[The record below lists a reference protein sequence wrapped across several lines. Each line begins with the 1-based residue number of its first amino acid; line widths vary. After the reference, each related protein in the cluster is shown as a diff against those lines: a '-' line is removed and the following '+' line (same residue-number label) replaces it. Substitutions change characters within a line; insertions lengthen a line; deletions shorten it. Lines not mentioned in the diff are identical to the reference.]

1 MTALHTTLPI
11 RRRLAFAALA
21 AVLACLPVF
30 GADNQGTHTARA
42 EVSPTL
48 FYLDLAGGVMRIGAD
63 GAGGRVVIAQ
73 QGGGPDGIAIDA
85 ARGHLYWT
93 NMGKVGAEDGYIQ
106 RANLDGTQVR
116 TIVPVGG
123 TYTPKQLEIDTVN
136 GKLYWSD
143 REGMRI
149 MRSNL
154 DGSKLETLIVTG
166 QGDADRK
173 QPRNWCVGI
182 ALDVAGGKLYWS
194 QKGGDNAGEGTI
206 KRASLEM
213 RAGEDPA
220 RRSDID
226 VLFSKLPEPIDL
238 ELDPGTRLLYWTDRG
253 DNTISRA
260 PLDPLPGYDPATRGD
275 REILVSGLHEAIGIT
290 LDLPRGMMYYTS
302 LTGEIGVAKLDG
314 KGARDLRPQQG
325 RLTGIALLE

>member
-1 MTALHTTLPI
+1 MARDTTFPT
-11 RRRLAFAALA
+11 RRRIALL
-21 AVLACLPVF
+21 AVLACLPAF
-30 GADNQGTHTARA
+30 GADEAGPHTARA

-63 GAGGRVVIAQ
+63 GAGGRLVLEQ
-73 QGGGPDGIAIDA
+73 RGGGPDGIAIDA
-85 ARGHLYWT
+85 AHGHIYWT
-93 NMGKVGAEDGYIQ
+93 NMGKVSADDGFIQ
-106 RANLDGTQVR
+106 RASLDGTDVR

-123 TYTPKQLEIDTVN
+123 TYTPKQLEIDAVN

-154 DGSKLETLIVTG
+154 DGSKIETLVVTG

-182 ALDVAGGKLYWS
+182 ALDVAAGKVYWS

-206 KRASLEM
+206 KRANLAM

-220 RRSDID
+220 HRSDIE
-226 VLFSKLPEPIDL
+226 VLFSQLPEPIDL
-238 ELDPGTRLLYWTDRG
+238 ELDPVKRLLYWTDRG

-260 PLDPLPGYDPATRGD
+260 PMDPKPGYDPSARRD
-275 REILVSGLHEAIGIT
+275 REILVSGLQEAIGIT

-302 LTGEIGVAKLDG
+302 LSGEIGAANLDG
-314 KGARDLRPQQG
+314 RGAREVRPKQG